1 MGYTIKDISE
11 LETFDYSLCKG
22 FSTKDTVR
30 KSIDGTKFIVEGDS
44 FTDYTKEEMITICGG
59 PEWNSTEELI

>member
-1 MGYTIKDISE
+1 MGYSIKNISE
-11 LETFDYSLCKG
+11 LDTFDYSLCTG

-30 KSIDGTKFIVEGDS
+30 KSVDGTKFIVEGDS

-59 PEWNSTEELI
+59 PEWSSTEELI

>member
-59 PEWNSTEELI
+59 PEWTSTEELI

>member
-59 PEWNSTEELI
+59 PEWSSTEELI

>member
-59 PEWNSTEELI
+59 PEWTPTEELI

>member
-1 MGYTIKDISE
+1 MGYSIKDISE
-11 LETFDYSLCKG
+11 LETSDFSLCKG

-59 PEWNSTEELI
+59 PEWSSTEELI